1 MRWTEINE
9 RTEAKAPPAG
19 FDSKVW
25 FHGSARAFKTFRA
38 GKPGG
43 INELGIGIYFAG
55 SWNYANTWA
64 RQGGQVYR
72 CFLRAGDVFNYD
84 APITPEI
91 AHRLHAGHTKMMMEK
106 YSRPASNVA
115 WDFEDFEAHFLRNGK
130 LSPEHGSKLLPM
142 ANYVRAIKPSSQI
155 PDQTVVF
162 DPNDIVIV
170 SRGAGGSWGDHNENR

>member
-1 MRWTEINE
+1 MRWSEINE
-9 RTEAKAPPAG
+9 RAEAKTPPAG
-19 FDSKVW
+19 FADKIW
-25 FHGSARAFKTFRA
+25 FHGSARAFKTFKSGNAR
-38 GKPGG
+38 G
-43 INELGIGIYFAG
+43 INELGMGVYFAG

-64 RQGGQVYR
+64 REGGHVYR

-91 AHRLHAGHTKMMMEK
+91 AHRLHAGHSAMMEEK
-106 YSRPASNVA
+106 FSIPGHKAA
-115 WDFEDFEAHFLRNGK
+115 WDFEDFEDHFLRNGK
-130 LSPEHGSKLLPM
+130 LSPEHGSKLLPL

-170 SRGAGGSWGDHNENR
+170 SRGAGGRWGDHDAVR